1 MKKIYSSPQ
10 VETIEIDNEISVIMM
25 SEAPPTGPGEDEGAL
40 RHDLNPNKEEHFL
53 A

>member
-1 MKKIYSSPQ
+1 MEKFYQAPQ

-25 SEAPPTGPGEDEGAL
+25 SEAPPVSEEEAAL
-40 RHDLNPNKEEHFL
+40 RQNLNPNREEHFV